1 MVWLASALF
10 AFTFLV
16 LEPASA
22 VTFRPVA
29 ETGDSAGLF
38 SMGPSVLPK
47 PQDGTPLLDLLP
59 QDRGAFELGVVVPQG
74 APSNPAL
81 APTAPAAVVPLPS
94 SAVLM
99 VTALGAISLWRR
111 RLRAR

>member
-1 MVWLASALF
+1 MVRLASALF
-10 AFTFLV
+10 AFTLLA

-22 VTFRPVA
+22 VTFKPVA
-29 ETGDSAGLF
+29 ETFDSAGLF
-38 SMGPSVLPK
+38 STGPSVLPK
-47 PQDGTPLLDLLP
+47 PKDGTSLLDLLP
-59 QDRGAFELGVVVPQG
+59 QDRGAFELVVVEPQG
-74 APSNPAL
+74 GPSSPAL

-99 VTALGAISLWRR
+99 VTALGAIGLWRR